1 MNHLLT
7 MFLAPD
13 SSVSQATLTSPP
25 AKKRPARWYW
35 GKGKASA
42 KFMAGVVMNAAG
54 FGLLLAG
61 SWFSVQL
68 MYSVVG

>member
-1 MNHLLT
+1 
-7 MFLAPD
+7 
-13 SSVSQATLTSPP
+13 
-25 AKKRPARWYW
+25 
-35 GKGKASA
+35 
-42 KFMAGVVMNAAG
+42 MAGVVMNAAG

>member
-1 MNHLLT
+1 MNHFLT

-25 AKKRPARWYW
+25 AIKRPARWYW

-42 KFMAGVVMNAAG
+42 KFVAGVFMNAAG
-54 FGLLLAG
+54 FGMLLVG

-68 MYSVVG
+68 MYTVLA